1 MSPFAE
7 MTTAEAMARLNVK
20 QPSTISRWV
29 RDGRL
34 TPSRRLGDGPRSKFM
49 FWRADVERLADEIA
63 ADLRDQLA
71 ALEHAAS

>member
-1 MSPFAE
+1 
-7 MTTAEAMARLNVK
+7 
-20 QPSTISRWV
+20 
-29 RDGRL
+29 
-34 TPSRRLGDGPRSKFM
+34 M